1 MAQAFMPPMPCAMN
15 KSRIVV
21 LGGFC
26 ALMAEVA
33 LGQPTLMLRQ
43 AVSLA
48 LRNDTRI
55 KESEAK
61 QESAR
66 RETELTRARFG
77 PNLFTG
83 SGAMYTSGFPQ
94 TPGGTLPS
102 IFNVAF
108 TQTVFDVPSR
118 GRQHAAE
125 REAEIQKLE
134 TESTRDL
141 VMLETASTYLELV
154 SVRHSLDRL
163 RSGSD
168 SAQAI
173 VSLEIERLREG
184 RVLPLDLLRA
194 RLSAAQVHQR
204 VVSLEGRESA
214 LEGHLRLLT
223 GIARDQPLSL
233 ASEDLPS
240 SPDRSVEELLAM
252 ATANS
257 VTLRA
262 VELGERERADN
273 LSGQR
278 GAYWPSLDLVA
289 NYAVFSRFNNL
300 DTFFNRFQ
308 RNSVNAGIEARVPI
322 FSAQTGPA
330 VAVARSQL
338 LEAQTAVRRQR
349 DQLEI
354 DVRQAVGQTHEADAD
369 REVAELDLAI
379 AQEAVRLADA
389 RAAEGRADRLDR
401 ERALVDE
408 ARAWDRFFHAQWAH
422 QLAQLQLRRVTGE
435 LSRLFP

>member
-1 MAQAFMPPMPCAMN
+1 MS
-15 KSRIVV
+15 KSWTAA

-26 ALMAEVA
+26 VLMAGVA
-33 LGQPTLMLRQ
+33 LAQPTLMLRQ

-48 LRNDTRI
+48 LRNDSRI

-94 TPGGTLPS
+94 TPGGALPS
-102 IFNVAF
+102 IFNLAF
-108 TQTVFDVPSR
+108 TQTVFDLPSR
-118 GRQHAAE
+118 GRQRAAE

-134 TESTRDL
+134 VASTRDL
-141 VMLETASTYLELV
+141 VTLETASTYLELV

-163 RSGSD
+163 RSASN

-173 VSLEIERLREG
+173 VSLEIERLREV
-184 RVLPLDLLRA
+184 RVLPVDLLRV
-194 RLSAAQVHQR
+194 RLSAAQLHQR
-204 VVSLEGRESA
+204 VVSLENQESA
-214 LEGHLRLLT
+214 LEGQLRLLT
-223 GIARDQPLSL
+223 GIARDQPLFL
-233 ASEDLPS
+233 AAEDLPS
-240 SPDRSVEELLAM
+240 SPNRSIDELLAM

-257 VTLRA
+257 VALRA
-262 VELGERERADN
+262 VELGERAREDN

-289 NYAVFSRFNNL
+289 NYAVYSRFNNL
-300 DTFFNRFQ
+300 DKFFNQFQ
-308 RNSVNAGIEARVPI
+308 RNSINAGIEARVPI

-338 LEAQTAVRRQR
+338 LEAQTVVKRQR

-354 DVRQAVGQTHEADAD
+354 DVRQAAGQTHEADAD

-379 AQEAVRLADA
+379 AQEAMRLVDA

-408 ARAWDRFFHAQWAH
+408 ARAWDRFFHAEWAH
-422 QLAQLQLRRVTGE
+422 QKAQLQLRRVTGE